1 MGEKYCVGTVI
12 LQVAHLYWA
21 SEVGNIDA
29 GGTQ

>member
-1 MGEKYCVGTVI
+1 MGEKYLAGTVI
-12 LQVAHLYWA
+12 WQVADIYWA